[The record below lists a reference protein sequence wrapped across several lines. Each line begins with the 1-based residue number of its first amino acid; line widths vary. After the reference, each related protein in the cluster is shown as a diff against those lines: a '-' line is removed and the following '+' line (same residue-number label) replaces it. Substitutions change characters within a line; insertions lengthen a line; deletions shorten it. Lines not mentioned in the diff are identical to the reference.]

1 MFDSDYIFLGAFVLA
16 VWWIA
21 ASIAVTLAAADCGH
35 GGAWFFISVFLS
47 PIFAVL
53 LLIAYHV
60 MRDSQYLPPVPIY
73 KPPPPPP
80 PKK

>member
-21 ASIAVTLAAADCGH
+21 ASIAVTLAAADCVH

-60 MRDSQYLPPVPIY
+60 KRDSQYLPAVPIY